1 MVNKGKGSEFWIMK
15 NSEFPETWQSGKPL
29 NSITP
34 TRFQPTRVYDGF
46 VAFDLTEIKSNVE
59 LNRNFFT
66 KQIHKDWPVT
76 KGNFSL

>member
-29 NSITP
+29 NSTTP

-46 VAFDLTEIKSNVE
+46 VALD
-59 LNRNFFT
+59 
-66 KQIHKDWPVT
+66 
-76 KGNFSL
+76 

>member
-46 VAFDLTEIKSNVE
+46 VAFD
-59 LNRNFFT
+59 
-66 KQIHKDWPVT
+66 
-76 KGNFSL
+76 